1 MPSIRL
7 PAWAKPARS
16 PKRKGKRR
24 PAWGKILIFALI
36 FAALAAAWRFTPL
49 SEFITGENISAWA
62 RAVRDY
68 PWAPVIVILAYTPT
82 AFLMFPRPVLT
93 LFTVIAFGPWLGFVY
108 GMVGV
113 VISAL
118 VTYYAGRVLKRDTVK
133 RVAGDN
139 LNHAA
144 KTVRDHGL
152 LAMIA
157 MRIVPA
163 APFAVEGIIAGAVR
177 IKLWHY
183 TLGTVLGMAPGMLA
197 TSVFGAQL
205 TAALEDPSTINWWII
220 AAVVAVFVAMTYVV
234 KRWLAARHGHASR

>member
-1 MPSIRL
+1 MPSIRV

-62 RAVRDY
+62 RAVRGY

-82 AFLMFPRPVLT
+82 AFLMFPRPLLT
-93 LFTVIAFGPWLGFVY
+93 LFTVIAFGPWLGFAY
-108 GMVGV
+108 GMVG
-113 VISAL
+113 ILLSAL
-118 VTYYAGRVLKRDTVK
+118 VTYYAGRILKRETVR

-139 LNHAA
+139 LERAG
-144 KTVRDHGL
+144 KKVRDHGL
-152 LAMIA
+152 LAMTA

-163 APFAVEGIIAGAVR
+163 APFAVEGIIAGALR

-183 TLGTVLGMAPGMLA
+183 MLGTVLGMTPGVLA
-197 TSVFGAQL
+197 TSVFGVQL

-220 AAVVAVFVAMTYVV
+220 AAVVAVFVAMTYCV
-234 KRWLAARHGHASR
+234 KRWLAARH